1 MDFDIGNFLY
11 ILLMIVFVILGSLG
25 KKRKPQTPSEIT
37 EQEDAEAGIRDIPAD
52 IFEENLK
59 KYFVH
64 SDPEAINP
72 DENQYKSAEFSENT
86 LLDTPASP
94 WDKYQG
100 ILDPPGFEKG
110 TSVTY
115 KIEDHIEEIT
125 RQSKLNQN
133 LYTAR
138 KTDFVKKALKDFDPK
153 KAIIYK
159 EVFEPKYF

>member
-1 MDFDIGNFLY
+1 
-11 ILLMIVFVILGSLG
+11 MIVFVILGSLG
-25 KKRKPQTPSEIT
+25 KKRKPQTPSGIT
-37 EQEDAEAGIRDIPAD
+37 EEEDVESGIRDIPAD
-52 IFEENLK
+52 IFEENLR
-59 KYFVH
+59 KYFVT
-64 SDPEAINP
+64 SDPEVVNTN
-72 DENQYKSAEFSENT
+72 ENQNKSAEFSENT

-94 WDKYQG
+94 WDNYQG
-100 ILDPPGFEKG
+100 ILDSRGFEEG
-110 TSVTY
+110 TSMTY